1 MSKKNI
7 FYETKKLGIISS
19 AMGVEILALSNQ
31 EYNLHTLIKDI
42 PSNEENR
49 KVIKELTEIGVQLK
63 TCFEKLE
70 ENRQSVEGAYDKI
83 IITLIDG

>member
-7 FYETKKLGIISS
+7 FYEVKKLGMISG
-19 AMGVEILALSNQ
+19 AMGAEILKLSEQ
-31 EYNLHTLIKDI
+31 QFNLHKLVESI

-49 KVIKELTEIGVQLK
+49 KIIRELTEIRIHIQS
-63 TCFEKLE
+63 CCPKLE
-70 ENRQSVEGAYDKI
+70 ENRQAIESAYDKI